1 LKSSS
6 KHRRP
11 DNAQAEEDAP
21 AKKQRGA
28 KHVPFPTKEQVLAF
42 IRESEGPVGKRE
54 IARAF
59 HLKGADRI
67 PLKALLKE
75 LEKEG
80 QVDRTRRQLAAAGQ
94 LPEVT
99 VVQVIGP
106 DADGDL
112 WARPID
118 LRPDDAEPKIVIIDD
133 RKIDRPL
140 AAGDRVLVSLK
151 QTDAEVYEARA
162 IRRLESRAQRVVG
175 LFEKGRDGFGR
186 LTPTD
191 KRIKT
196 EFQIHPRDIGNAK
209 SGDIVIV
216 EAEPARRLGTPKA
229 RVVERIGRADEPRS
243 ISLISIAEHQ
253 IPFQFSPAALAQ
265 AKEAGPATLGKR
277 TDLRQV
283 PLVTID
289 GDDARDFDDAVFAE
303 PDTDPKNEGGW
314 RLLVAIADV
323 AHYVRPGD
331 ALDKTARERGNS
343 AYFPD
348 RVVPML
354 PEELSNGWCSLKPN
368 EDRPCMAVEIIIDAK
383 GSKLRHRFMRGLMR
397 SQARLTYEQVQ
408 EAHDGRPNDF
418 TRPLVQPI
426 LQPLYGAFRA
436 LLKAREARGTLD
448 LDIPERRVFLGED
461 GHIERIVPRS
471 RLDSHR
477 LIEEF
482 MIAANVAAAEALEK
496 RRQPCMYR
504 VHDQPDPV
512 RVEALR
518 QFIEGLGFKLARGQV
533 IRPKHFTRLLDQARG
548 TPYAAMI
555 HTLTLRSQMPAVY
568 SPENLGHFG
577 LALQR
582 YAHFTSPIRR
592 YSDLLVHRALISAY
606 GFGEDGL
613 PGDAAAAFEAT
624 GQHISATERRA
635 AAAERDAIDRYVAH
649 FMSER
654 VGENF
659 DGRISGVARFGLFV
673 TLNETGADGLLPVG
687 TLPPD
692 FYDHDERSHALI
704 GRRNGRAFQLGAPIT
719 VRLAAAQP
727 LTGGLTFELVAG
739 GSAHQD
745 DRAVRTLVGEERR
758 ATPHR
763 SLRKA
768 PKRPKRVKSRGNG
781 RRPRR

>member
-1 LKSSS
+1 
-6 KHRRP
+6 
-11 DNAQAEEDAP
+11 
-21 AKKQRGA
+21 
-28 KHVPFPTKEQVLAF
+28 VPFPTKEQVLAF
-42 IRESEGPVGKRE
+42 IRESSTPVDKRE

-67 PLKALLKE
+67 PLKAMLKE

-80 QVDRTRRQLAAAGQ
+80 QVDRGRKRQLAAAGV

-112 WARPID
+112 WAHPID
-118 LRPDDAEPKIVIIDD
+118 LRPDDAEPRIVIVDD

-151 QTDAEVYEARA
+151 QTDADVYEARA

-175 LFEKGRDGFGR
+175 LFEKGKDGFGR

-196 EFQIHPRDIGNAK
+196 EFSIHPREIGNART
-209 SGDIVIV
+209 GDLVIV

-229 RVVERIGRADEPRS
+229 RVVERIGRADEPAS
-243 ISLISIAEHQ
+243 ISLISVAEHQ

-277 TDLRQV
+277 TDLRAV

-303 PDTDPKNEGGW
+303 PDTDAKNPDGW
-314 RLLVAIADV
+314 RLVVAIADV

-331 ALDKTARERGNS
+331 ALDKAARERGNS
-343 AYFPD
+343 VYFPD

-354 PEELSNGWCSLKPN
+354 PEELSNGWCSLKPHA
-368 EDRPCMAVEIIIDAK
+368 DRPCMAVEIVIDAK
-383 GSKLRHRFMRGLMR
+383 GDKLRHRFMRGLMR

-408 EAHDGRPNDF
+408 EAHDGRPNDL
-418 TRPLVQPI
+418 TRPLLKPI
-426 LQPLYGAFRA
+426 IQPLYGAFRA

-504 VHDQPDPV
+504 VHESPDPA

-518 QFIEGLGFKLARGQV
+518 QFVDGLGLKLSRGQV
-533 IRPKHFTRLLDQARG
+533 IRPKHFTRLLEQAKT

-568 SPENLGHFG
+568 APENLGHFG

-592 YSDLLVHRALISAY
+592 YSDLLVHRALITAY

-613 PGDAAAAFEAT
+613 PAEAGANFEAT

-635 AAAERDAIDRYVAH
+635 AAAERDATDRYVAH
-649 FMSER
+649 FMAER

-659 DGRISGVARFGLFV
+659 DGRVSGVARFGLFV
-673 TLNETGADGLLPVG
+673 TLDETGADGLLPVG
-687 TLPPD
+687 TLPTD

-727 LTGGLTFELVAG
+727 LTGGLSFELVAG

-745 DRAVRTLVGEERR
+745 DRAVRKLVGEVRR
-758 ATPHR
+758 GAKPPPRGKPRT
-763 SLRKA
+763 KA
-768 PKRPKRVKSRGNG
+768 KPMKSRGKG
-781 RRPRR
+781 RRRS